1 MKLEYHCWKTDNG
14 MGVSGLFPSIT
25 IYTELRE
32 IREFDIPTKGMQI
45 IEQLSTSASL
55 PDPW

>member
-1 MKLEYHCWKTDNG
+1 